1 MLFTSTW
8 ECNPIVLKEAIS
20 NNIKIMAFNLD
31 HYEGI
36 YDNYIDYLTGN
47 ALDDKENLIDII
59 HSPLKYKP
67 ITSNPVKDFAN
78 KHLKLYE
85 DISNRR

>member
-1 MLFTSTW
+1 MRLFVTGGGGFIGS
-8 ECNPIVLKEAIS
+8 NFIKYVLK
-20 NNIKIMAFNLD
+20 
-31 HYEGI
+31 H
-36 YDNYIDYLTGN
+36 
-47 ALDDKENLIDII
+47 KENLIDII